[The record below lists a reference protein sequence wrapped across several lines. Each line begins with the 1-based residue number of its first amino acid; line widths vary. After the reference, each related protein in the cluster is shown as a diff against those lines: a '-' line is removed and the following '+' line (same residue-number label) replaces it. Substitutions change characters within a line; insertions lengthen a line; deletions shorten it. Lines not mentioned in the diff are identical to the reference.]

1 MKPSVA
7 IIYHES
13 FSRRSYLTQG
23 TRLQDFPAVLE
34 NILKDERF
42 HLLYAPPIREEL
54 ILRVHSRDHIE
65 EVMRDP
71 LCSTA
76 WHSVG
81 SVVLGA
87 ETILKGEHSR
97 SFALIG
103 AGGHHAGRNYF
114 WGYCC
119 FNDVV
124 IAIDVIRSSYG
135 VRRIAIVDTDAHH
148 GDGTRELVKDDPT
161 ILHCCI
167 CQQNYESSD
176 GTKIDVSAYDKL
188 RGAKSPSE
196 RNALYA
202 SIVQRDFIPRIREF
216 RPEFIFWY
224 FGFDTHRG
232 DYGDLGLTV
241 EAYEAIARAMC
252 SVSDETCGGK
262 LEVVLGGGSSRS
274 IANNVIPSV
283 IRILGDLGI

>member
-1 MKPSVA
+1 MKKSVA
-7 IIYHES
+7 VIYHES
-13 FSRRSYLTQG
+13 FSKRSYLTHG
-23 TRLQDFPAVLE
+23 TRLQDFPEILGD
-34 NILKDERF
+34 ILKDERF
-42 HLLYAPPIREEL
+42 DLLYAPAADEKL
-54 ILRVHSRDHIE
+54 ILRVHSYNHLA

-103 AGGHHAGRNYF
+103 AGGHHAGRDYF

-124 IAIDVIRSSYG
+124 IAIDVMRSNYG
-135 VRRIAIVDTDAHH
+135 IRRIAIVDTDAHH
-148 GDGTRELVKDDPT
+148 GDGTRELIGKDPD

-167 CQQNYESSD
+167 CQQNYESPD
-176 GTKIDVSAYDKL
+176 GTKIDVSAYDRLKNT
-188 RGAKSPSE
+188 RTEVE
-196 RNALYA
+196 RNLAYA
-202 SIVQRDFIPRIREF
+202 AVVEKEFMPRIRRF
-216 RPEFIFWY
+216 SPEFIFWY

-241 EAYEAIARAMC
+241 DAYKAIARAMC
-252 SVSDETCGGK
+252 SVADEVCGGR
-262 LEVVLGGGSSRS
+262 LEVVLGGGSSRT
-274 IANNVIPSV
+274 IANAVIPPI
-283 IRILGDLGI
+283 IRILGE

>member
-1 MKPSVA
+1 MKRLVA

-23 TRLQDFPAVLE
+23 TRLQDFPDVLSD
-34 NILKDERF
+34 ILKDERF
-42 HLLYAPPIREEL
+42 HLLFAEPISEDR
-54 ILRVHSRDHIE
+54 ILRVHSHDHIV

-87 ETILKGEHSR
+87 ETILKGHHHR
-97 SFALIG
+97 AFALIG

-124 IAIDVIRSSYG
+124 IAIDVIRSNYG
-135 VRRIAIVDTDAHH
+135 IRRIAIVDTDAHH
-148 GDGTRELVKDDPT
+148 GDGTRELVRNDPDV
-161 ILHCCI
+161 LHCCI
-167 CQQNYESSD
+167 CQQNYESPD
-176 GTKIDVSAYDKL
+176 GTNIDVSAYDRL
-188 RGAKSPSE
+188 RGARTEAE
-196 RNALYA
+196 RNAAYA
-202 SIVQRDFIPRIREF
+202 AIVEEEFVPRIRSF
-216 RPEFIFWY
+216 SPEFIFWY

-241 EAYEAIARAMC
+241 GAYEAIARSMC
-252 SVSDETCGGK
+252 GVSDEVCNGR
-262 LEVVLGGGSSRS
+262 LEVVLGGGSSRQ
-274 IANNVIPSV
+274 IANNVIPPI
-283 IRILGDLGI
+283 IRILGE

>member
-1 MKPSVA
+1 MKRSVA

-13 FSRRSYLTQG
+13 FSRRSYLTRG
-23 TRLQDFPAVLE
+23 TRLQDFPE
-34 NILKDERF
+34 ILSDILRDDRF
-42 HLLYAPPIREEL
+42 HLLYAQPISEEW
-54 ILRVHSRDHIE
+54 ILQVHTYDHLA

-87 ETILKGEHSR
+87 ETILKGEHLR

-103 AGGHHAGRNYF
+103 AGGHHAGRSYF

-124 IAIDVIRSSYG
+124 IAIKVMRSLYG

-148 GDGTRELVKDDPT
+148 GDGTRELIANDPD

-167 CQQNYESSD
+167 CQQNYESPD
-176 GTKIDVSAYDKL
+176 GTKVDVSVYDHLSKA
-188 RGAKSPSE
+188 RTESE
-196 RNALYA
+196 RNSAYA
-202 SIVQRDFIPRIREF
+202 AIVENEFVPRIRKF
-216 RPEFIFWY
+216 APEFLFWY

-232 DYGDLGLTV
+232 DYGDLGLTKD
-241 EAYEAIARAMC
+241 AYEAIARTMC
-252 SVSDETCGGK
+252 ALSDETCQGR
-262 LEVVLGGGSSRS
+262 LEVVLGGGSSRE
-274 IANNVIPSV
+274 IANRVIPPI
-283 IRILGDLGI
+283 IRILGE